1 MAGAVTDLAGIGG
14 GILWQIAGLVGFIAF
29 CAGLSYA
36 TRWIMK
42 GTKKAKAFNIKAIIV
57 DLNGVIDFDSLAFTK
72 SEESGLLEMI
82 FKNRKTDSIPPIA
95 KHLIKNGKVIL
106 LNYAPG
112 HYCVIET
119 SKTIGNFH
127 NQIWK
132 VIPFSLGMK
141 NYIMAKQREIMNKAE
156 EKKMKWEQRGPW
168 ITLVIAIVACV
179 LLTAF
184 LFITGAYFEG
194 KNIAMRIA
202 ECGG

>member
-1 MAGAVTDLAGIGG
+1 MPGAISDLAGIGG
-14 GILWQIAGLVGFIAF
+14 GILWQIAAMIGMIAF
-29 CAGLSYA
+29 VVGLFYL
-36 TRWIMK
+36 TRWIQK
-42 GTKKAKAFNIKAIIV
+42 GTKKAKAFTITAIIL
-57 DLNGVIDFDSLAFTK
+57 DLNGVIDFDMLAFTK

-119 SKTIGNFH
+119 SKTIRNFH
-127 NQIWK
+127 NKIWK

-168 ITLVIAIVACV
+168 ITLVIAIVSCV

-184 LFITGAYFEG
+184 LFVGGAWFES
-194 KNIAMRIA
+194 KNIALRIA